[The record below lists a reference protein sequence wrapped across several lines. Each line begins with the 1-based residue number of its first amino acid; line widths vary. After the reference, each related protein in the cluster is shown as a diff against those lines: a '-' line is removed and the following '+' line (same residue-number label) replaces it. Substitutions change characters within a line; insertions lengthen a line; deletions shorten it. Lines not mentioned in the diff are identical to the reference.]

1 MSILENV
8 NNIAELRA
16 LPEEQLPELCSEIRT
31 FLIESLSKTGGHLAS
46 NLGTVELT
54 VALDRVYDPY
64 RDRIVFDV
72 GHQCYTHKLLT
83 GRREGF
89 EKLRKYG
96 GISGFPKPSESEAD
110 AFIAGHASNSVSVAL
125 GMTRARTRLG
135 GDYDVVAVIGDG
147 ALTGGL
153 AYEGLSNAGQ
163 SGEPLVVI
171 LNDNA
176 MSIGSNVGGMARLLS
191 RMRVKPGYFAFKRW
205 YRSTVGQVKPV
216 YDIAHRVKEGVKG
229 VHGTAVLFIFS
240 VLFFGVM
247 TDAGMFDKII
257 GALMKKVGNNV
268 VGVALMT
275 CLIAIIGHLD
285 GGGAST
291 FLITIPAMLPV
302 YKRLHMR
309 RETLLLICVT
319 AMGVMNL
326 MPWGGPTMRAAS
338 VIEVEPND
346 LWFQLMPMQVV
357 GLVLAVGTAIFWG
370 LQEKKRIAKLGDS
383 IVAEDA
389 GKYDDS
395 DDGKKDEA
403 LARPQNFIF
412 NVILTL
418 AVIIVLVLDIFPS
431 YYVFMVGCAL
441 GILVNYRG
449 KKLHNSIIK
458 SHASAGLSMASTI
471 LCAGVFLG
479 VLSKSGI
486 MEKMAVVM
494 ASFIPA
500 SMGRFLPI
508 IIGVLSVPLALLFDT
523 DSYFYGLLPVLVS
536 VGNQFGVNP
545 AHIAIAMVVCR
556 NCATFISPVA
566 PATYLGIGLAGVEIK
581 DHIKYCFG
589 WQWGV
594 SIVCLIAG
602 LILGVIHF

>member
-1 MSILENV
+1 MSDTILALLGFATVIAVIVLLLRNV
-8 NNIAELRA
+8 TVPA
-16 LPEEQLPELCSEIRT
+16 L
-31 FLIESLSKTGGHLAS
+31 
-46 NLGTVELT
+46 
-54 VALDRVYDPY
+54 
-64 RDRIVFDV
+64 
-72 GHQCYTHKLLT
+72 
-83 GRREGF
+83 
-89 EKLRKYG
+89 
-96 GISGFPKPSESEAD
+96 
-110 AFIAGHASNSVSVAL
+110 AFVSVSTITAAILVA
-125 GMTRARTRLG
+125 T
-135 GDYDVVAVIGDG
+135 G
-147 ALTGGL
+147 AFTLD
-153 AYEGLSNAGQ
+153 E
-163 SGEPLVVI
+163 
-171 LNDNA
+171 
-176 MSIGSNVGGMARLLS
+176 MAD
-191 RMRVKPGYFAFKRW
+191 F
-205 YRSTVGQVKPV
+205 
-216 YDIAHRVKEGVKG
+216 IKEGVKG
-229 VHGTAVLFIFS
+229 VHGTAILFIFS

-319 AMGVMNL
+319 SMGVMNL
-326 MPWGGPTMRAAS
+326 LPWGGPTMRAAS
-338 VIEVEPND
+338 VLGVEPND
-346 LWFQLMPMQVV
+346 LWGQIVPMQVV

-370 LQEKKRIAKLGDS
+370 FQEKKRIAKLGDAA
-383 IVAEDA
+383 VEDA

-395 DDGKKDEA
+395 ESEEKNNE
-403 LARPQNFIF
+403 LARPKNFIF

-418 AVIIVLVLDIFPS
+418 AVIIVLVMDIFPS

-449 KKLHNSIIK
+449 KKLQNSIIK
-458 SHASAGLSMASTI
+458 SHAASGLTMASTI
-471 LCAGVFLG
+471 MCAGVFLG

-486 MEKMAVVM
+486 MEKMAIMM
-494 ASFIPA
+494 AGVIPA
-500 SMGRFLPI
+500 SMGKFLPI
-508 IIGVLSVPLALLFDT
+508 IIGILSVPLALLFDT
-523 DSYFYGLLPVLVS
+523 DSYFYGLLPVLIS

-594 SIVCLIAG
+594 SLICLVAG
-602 LILGVIHF
+602 LILGVITF

>member
-1 MSILENV
+1 MSDTILALLGFATVIAVIVLLLRNV
-8 NNIAELRA
+8 TVPA
-16 LPEEQLPELCSEIRT
+16 L
-31 FLIESLSKTGGHLAS
+31 
-46 NLGTVELT
+46 
-54 VALDRVYDPY
+54 
-64 RDRIVFDV
+64 
-72 GHQCYTHKLLT
+72 
-83 GRREGF
+83 
-89 EKLRKYG
+89 
-96 GISGFPKPSESEAD
+96 
-110 AFIAGHASNSVSVAL
+110 AFVSVSTITAAILVA
-125 GMTRARTRLG
+125 T
-135 GDYDVVAVIGDG
+135 G
-147 ALTGGL
+147 AFTLD
-153 AYEGLSNAGQ
+153 EMAGF
-163 SGEPLVVI
+163 I
-171 LNDNA
+171 
-176 MSIGSNVGGMARLLS
+176 
-191 RMRVKPGYFAFKRW
+191 
-205 YRSTVGQVKPV
+205 
-216 YDIAHRVKEGVKG
+216 KEGVKG
-229 VHGTAVLFIFS
+229 VHGTAILFIFS

-268 VGVALMT
+268 IGVTLMT

-319 AMGVMNL
+319 SMGVMNL
-326 MPWGGPTMRAAS
+326 LPWGGPTMRAAS
-338 VIEVEPND
+338 VLEIEAND

-357 GLVLAVGTAIFWG
+357 GLILAVGTAIFWG
-370 LQEKKRIAKLGDS
+370 FQEKKRIAKLGDAA
-383 IVAEDA
+383 VEDA

-395 DDGKKDEA
+395 DSEEKNNE
-403 LARPQNFIF
+403 LARPKNFLF

-418 AVIIVLVLDIFPS
+418 AVIIVLVMDIFPS

-449 KKLHNSIIK
+449 KKLQNSIIK
-458 SHASAGLSMASTI
+458 SHAASGLTMASTI
-471 LCAGVFLG
+471 MCAGVFLG

-486 MEKMAVVM
+486 MEKMAIMM
-494 ASFIPA
+494 AGVIPA
-500 SMGRFLPI
+500 SMGKFLPV
-508 IIGVLSVPLALLFDT
+508 IIGILSVPLALLFDT
-523 DSYFYGLLPVLVS
+523 DSYFYGLLPVLIS

-594 SIVCLIAG
+594 SLICLVAG
-602 LILGVIHF
+602 LILGVITF

>member
-1 MSILENV
+1 MH
-8 NNIAELRA
+8 
-16 LPEEQLPELCSEIRT
+16 PQ
-31 FLIESLSKTGGHLAS
+31 
-46 NLGTVELT
+46 
-54 VALDRVYDPY
+54 
-64 RDRIVFDV
+64 
-72 GHQCYTHKLLT
+72 YTKK
-83 GRREGF
+83 E
-89 EKLRKYG
+89 RKYKPMSDT
-96 GISGFPKPSESEAD
+96 ILALLGFATVITVIVLLLRNVTVPAL
-110 AFIAGHASNSVSVAL
+110 AFVSVSTITAAILVA
-125 GMTRARTRLG
+125 T
-135 GDYDVVAVIGDG
+135 G
-147 ALTGGL
+147 AFTLD
-153 AYEGLSNAGQ
+153 EMAGF
-163 SGEPLVVI
+163 I
-171 LNDNA
+171 
-176 MSIGSNVGGMARLLS
+176 
-191 RMRVKPGYFAFKRW
+191 
-205 YRSTVGQVKPV
+205 
-216 YDIAHRVKEGVKG
+216 KEGVKG
-229 VHGTAVLFIFS
+229 VHGTAILFIFS

-319 AMGVMNL
+319 SMGVMNL
-326 MPWGGPTMRAAS
+326 LPWGGPTMRAAS
-338 VIEVEPND
+338 VLGVESND
-346 LWFQLMPMQVV
+346 LWSQILPMQIV

-370 LQEKKRIAKLGDS
+370 LQEKRRIAKLGDAA
-383 IVAEDA
+383 VEDV

-395 DDGKKDEA
+395 DSEEKNNE
-403 LARPQNFIF
+403 LARPKNFIF

-449 KKLHNSIIK
+449 KKLQNSIIK

-486 MEKMAVVM
+486 MEKMAIMM
-494 ASFIPA
+494 ANVIPA
-500 SMGRFLPI
+500 SLGRFLPI
-508 IIGVLSVPLALLFDT
+508 IIGILSVPLALLFDT

-594 SIVCLIAG
+594 SIVCLVAG

>member
-1 MSILENV
+1 MI
-8 NNIAELRA
+8 
-16 LPEEQLPELCSEIRT
+16 PEE
-31 FLIESLSKTGGHLAS
+31 KTECIPGKRKK
-46 NLGTVELT
+46 E
-54 VALDRVYDPY
+54 
-64 RDRIVFDV
+64 
-72 GHQCYTHKLLT
+72 
-83 GRREGF
+83 
-89 EKLRKYG
+89 RKYKPMSDT
-96 GISGFPKPSESEAD
+96 ILALLGFATVITVIVLLLRNVTVPAL
-110 AFIAGHASNSVSVAL
+110 AFVSVSTITAAILVA
-125 GMTRARTRLG
+125 T
-135 GDYDVVAVIGDG
+135 G
-147 ALTGGL
+147 AFTLD
-153 AYEGLSNAGQ
+153 EMAGF
-163 SGEPLVVI
+163 I
-171 LNDNA
+171 
-176 MSIGSNVGGMARLLS
+176 
-191 RMRVKPGYFAFKRW
+191 
-205 YRSTVGQVKPV
+205 
-216 YDIAHRVKEGVKG
+216 KEGVKG
-229 VHGTAVLFIFS
+229 VHGTAILFIFS

-319 AMGVMNL
+319 SMGVMNL
-326 MPWGGPTMRAAS
+326 LPWGGPTMRAAS
-338 VIEVEPND
+338 VLGVESND
-346 LWFQLMPMQVV
+346 LWSQILPMQIV

-370 LQEKKRIAKLGDS
+370 LQEKKRIAKLGDAA
-383 IVAEDA
+383 VEDV

-395 DDGKKDEA
+395 DSEEKNNE

-418 AVIIVLVLDIFPS
+418 AVIIVLVMDIFPS

-449 KKLHNSIIK
+449 KKLQNSIIK

-486 MEKMAVVM
+486 MEKMAIMM
-494 ASFIPA
+494 ASVIPA
-500 SMGRFLPI
+500 SLGRFLPV
-508 IIGVLSVPLALLFDT
+508 IIGILSVPLALLFDT
-523 DSYFYGLLPVLVS
+523 DSYFYGLLPVLIS

>member
-1 MSILENV
+1 MSETVL
-8 NNIAELRA
+8 A
-16 LPEEQLPELCSEIRT
+16 L
-31 FLIESLSKTGGHLAS
+31 
-46 NLGTVELT
+46 LGFATV
-54 VALDRVYDPY
+54 
-64 RDRIVFDV
+64 I
-72 GHQCYTHKLLT
+72 
-83 GRREGF
+83 
-89 EKLRKYG
+89 
-96 GISGFPKPSESEAD
+96 
-110 AFIAGHASNSVSVAL
+110 
-125 GMTRARTRLG
+125 
-135 GDYDVVAVIGDG
+135 AVIV
-147 ALTGGL
+147 LLLRNVTVPSL
-153 AYEGLSNAGQ
+153 AFVGVSTITAII
-163 SGEPLVVI
+163 LVVT
-171 LNDNA
+171 
-176 MSIGSNVGGMARLLS
+176 
-191 RMRVKPGYFAFKRW
+191 KAF
-205 YRSTVGQVKPV
+205 TLDEVAGF
-216 YDIAHRVKEGVKG
+216 IKEGVKG

-275 CLIAIIGHLD
+275 CVIAIIGHLD

-357 GLVLAVGTAIFWG
+357 GFVLAIGTAIFWG
-370 LQEKKRIAKLGDS
+370 FQEKKRIAKLGDAA
-383 IVAEDA
+383 AEEA

-395 DDGKKDEA
+395 DEGAGNTD
-403 LARPQNFIF
+403 LARPQNFVF

-418 AVIIVLVLDIFPS
+418 AVIIVLVMDIFPA

-449 KKLHNSIIK
+449 KKLHSSIIK

-486 MEKMAVVM
+486 MEKMAVMM
-494 ASFIPA
+494 ANVIPT
-500 SMGRFLPI
+500 SLGKFLPV
-508 IIGVLSVPLALLFDT
+508 IIGILSVPLALLFDT

-594 SIVCLIAG
+594 SIVCLVAG
-602 LILGVIHF
+602 LIMGVIQF

>member
-1 MSILENV
+1 MSDTILALLGFATVITVIVLLLRNV
-8 NNIAELRA
+8 TVPA
-16 LPEEQLPELCSEIRT
+16 L
-31 FLIESLSKTGGHLAS
+31 
-46 NLGTVELT
+46 
-54 VALDRVYDPY
+54 
-64 RDRIVFDV
+64 
-72 GHQCYTHKLLT
+72 
-83 GRREGF
+83 
-89 EKLRKYG
+89 
-96 GISGFPKPSESEAD
+96 
-110 AFIAGHASNSVSVAL
+110 AFVSVSTITAAILVA
-125 GMTRARTRLG
+125 T
-135 GDYDVVAVIGDG
+135 G
-147 ALTGGL
+147 AFTLD
-153 AYEGLSNAGQ
+153 EMAGF
-163 SGEPLVVI
+163 I
-171 LNDNA
+171 
-176 MSIGSNVGGMARLLS
+176 
-191 RMRVKPGYFAFKRW
+191 
-205 YRSTVGQVKPV
+205 
-216 YDIAHRVKEGVKG
+216 KEGVKG
-229 VHGTAVLFIFS
+229 VHGTAILFIFS

-319 AMGVMNL
+319 SMGVMNL
-326 MPWGGPTMRAAS
+326 LPWGGPTMRAAS
-338 VIEVEPND
+338 VLGVESND
-346 LWFQLMPMQVV
+346 LWSQILPMQIV

-370 LQEKKRIAKLGDS
+370 LQEKKRIAKLGDAA
-383 IVAEDA
+383 VEDV

-395 DDGKKDEA
+395 DSEEKNNELD
-403 LARPQNFIF
+403 RPKNFIF

-418 AVIIVLVLDIFPS
+418 AVIIVLVMDIFPS

-449 KKLHNSIIK
+449 KKLQNSIIK

-486 MEKMAVVM
+486 MEKMAIMM
-494 ASFIPA
+494 ASVIPA
-500 SMGRFLPI
+500 SLGRFLPV

-523 DSYFYGLLPVLVS
+523 DSYFYGLLPVLIS

-594 SIVCLIAG
+594 SIVCLVAG

>member
-1 MSILENV
+1 MSDTILALLGFATVITVIVLLLRNV
-8 NNIAELRA
+8 TVPA
-16 LPEEQLPELCSEIRT
+16 L
-31 FLIESLSKTGGHLAS
+31 
-46 NLGTVELT
+46 
-54 VALDRVYDPY
+54 
-64 RDRIVFDV
+64 
-72 GHQCYTHKLLT
+72 
-83 GRREGF
+83 
-89 EKLRKYG
+89 
-96 GISGFPKPSESEAD
+96 
-110 AFIAGHASNSVSVAL
+110 AFVSVSTITAAILVA
-125 GMTRARTRLG
+125 T
-135 GDYDVVAVIGDG
+135 G
-147 ALTGGL
+147 AFTLD
-153 AYEGLSNAGQ
+153 EMAGF
-163 SGEPLVVI
+163 I
-171 LNDNA
+171 
-176 MSIGSNVGGMARLLS
+176 
-191 RMRVKPGYFAFKRW
+191 
-205 YRSTVGQVKPV
+205 
-216 YDIAHRVKEGVKG
+216 KEGVKG
-229 VHGTAVLFIFS
+229 VHGTAILFIFS

-319 AMGVMNL
+319 SMGVMNL
-326 MPWGGPTMRAAS
+326 LPWGGPTMRAAS
-338 VIEVEPND
+338 VLGVESND
-346 LWFQLMPMQVV
+346 LWSQILPMQIV

-370 LQEKKRIAKLGDS
+370 LQEKKRIAKLGDAA
-383 IVAEDA
+383 VEDV

-395 DDGKKDEA
+395 DSEEKNNE
-403 LARPQNFIF
+403 LARPKNFIF

-418 AVIIVLVLDIFPS
+418 AVIIVLVMDIFPS

-449 KKLHNSIIK
+449 KKLQNSIIK

-486 MEKMAVVM
+486 MEKMAIMM
-494 ASFIPA
+494 AIVIPA
-500 SMGRFLPI
+500 SLGRFLPV
-508 IIGVLSVPLALLFDT
+508 IIGILSVPLALLFDT
-523 DSYFYGLLPVLVS
+523 DSYFYGLLPVLIS

>member
-1 MSILENV
+1 MSDTILALLGFATVIAVIVLLLRNV
-8 NNIAELRA
+8 TVPA
-16 LPEEQLPELCSEIRT
+16 L
-31 FLIESLSKTGGHLAS
+31 
-46 NLGTVELT
+46 
-54 VALDRVYDPY
+54 
-64 RDRIVFDV
+64 
-72 GHQCYTHKLLT
+72 
-83 GRREGF
+83 
-89 EKLRKYG
+89 
-96 GISGFPKPSESEAD
+96 
-110 AFIAGHASNSVSVAL
+110 AFVSVSTITAAILVA
-125 GMTRARTRLG
+125 T
-135 GDYDVVAVIGDG
+135 G
-147 ALTGGL
+147 AFTLD
-153 AYEGLSNAGQ
+153 E
-163 SGEPLVVI
+163 
-171 LNDNA
+171 
-176 MSIGSNVGGMARLLS
+176 MAD
-191 RMRVKPGYFAFKRW
+191 F
-205 YRSTVGQVKPV
+205 
-216 YDIAHRVKEGVKG
+216 IKEGVKG
-229 VHGTAVLFIFS
+229 VHGTAILFIFS

-268 VGVALMT
+268 IGVTLMT

-319 AMGVMNL
+319 SMGVMNL
-326 MPWGGPTMRAAS
+326 LPWGGPTMRAAS
-338 VIEVEPND
+338 VLGIESND
-346 LWFQLMPMQVV
+346 LWSQIVPMQVV
-357 GLVLAVGTAIFWG
+357 GLILAVGTAIFWG
-370 LQEKKRIAKLGDS
+370 FQEKKRIAKLGDAA
-383 IVAEDA
+383 VEDA

-395 DDGKKDEA
+395 DSEEKNNE
-403 LARPQNFIF
+403 LARPKNFLF

-418 AVIIVLVLDIFPS
+418 AVIIVLVMDIFPS

-449 KKLHNSIIK
+449 KKLQNSIIK
-458 SHASAGLSMASTI
+458 SHAASGLTMASTI
-471 LCAGVFLG
+471 MCAGVFLG

-486 MEKMAVVM
+486 MEKMAIMM
-494 ASFIPA
+494 AGVIPA
-500 SMGRFLPI
+500 SMGKFLPI

-523 DSYFYGLLPVLVS
+523 DSYFYGLLPVLIS

-594 SIVCLIAG
+594 SLICLVAG
-602 LILGVIHF
+602 LILGVITF

>member
-1 MSILENV
+1 MSDTILALLGFATVIAVIVLLLRNV
-8 NNIAELRA
+8 TVPA
-16 LPEEQLPELCSEIRT
+16 L
-31 FLIESLSKTGGHLAS
+31 
-46 NLGTVELT
+46 
-54 VALDRVYDPY
+54 
-64 RDRIVFDV
+64 
-72 GHQCYTHKLLT
+72 
-83 GRREGF
+83 
-89 EKLRKYG
+89 
-96 GISGFPKPSESEAD
+96 
-110 AFIAGHASNSVSVAL
+110 AFVSVSTITAAILVA
-125 GMTRARTRLG
+125 T
-135 GDYDVVAVIGDG
+135 G
-147 ALTGGL
+147 AFTLD
-153 AYEGLSNAGQ
+153 E
-163 SGEPLVVI
+163 
-171 LNDNA
+171 
-176 MSIGSNVGGMARLLS
+176 MAD
-191 RMRVKPGYFAFKRW
+191 F
-205 YRSTVGQVKPV
+205 
-216 YDIAHRVKEGVKG
+216 IKEGVKG
-229 VHGTAVLFIFS
+229 VHGTAILFIFS

-268 VGVALMT
+268 IGVTLMT

-319 AMGVMNL
+319 SMGVMNL
-326 MPWGGPTMRAAS
+326 LPWGGPTMRAAS
-338 VIEVEPND
+338 VLGVESND
-346 LWFQLMPMQVV
+346 LWSQIVPMQVV

-370 LQEKKRIAKLGDS
+370 FQEKKRIAKLGDAA
-383 IVAEDA
+383 VEDA
-389 GKYDDS
+389 SKYDDS
-395 DDGKKDEA
+395 DSEEKNNE
-403 LARPQNFIF
+403 LARPKNFIF

-418 AVIIVLVLDIFPS
+418 AVIIVLVMDIFPS

-449 KKLHNSIIK
+449 KKLQNSIIK
-458 SHASAGLSMASTI
+458 SHAASGLTMASTI
-471 LCAGVFLG
+471 MCAGVFLG

-486 MEKMAVVM
+486 MEKMAIMM
-494 ASFIPA
+494 AGVIPA
-500 SMGRFLPI
+500 SMGKFLPV
-508 IIGVLSVPLALLFDT
+508 IIGILSVPLALLFDT
-523 DSYFYGLLPVLVS
+523 DSYFYGLLPVLIS

-594 SIVCLIAG
+594 SLICLVAG
-602 LILGVIHF
+602 LILGVITF

>member
-1 MSILENV
+1 MSETVLALLGFATVIAVIVLLLRNV
-8 NNIAELRA
+8 TV
-16 LPEEQLPELCSEIRT
+16 P
-31 FLIESLSKTGGHLAS
+31 SL
-46 NLGTVELT
+46 
-54 VALDRVYDPY
+54 
-64 RDRIVFDV
+64 
-72 GHQCYTHKLLT
+72 
-83 GRREGF
+83 
-89 EKLRKYG
+89 
-96 GISGFPKPSESEAD
+96 
-110 AFIAGHASNSVSVAL
+110 AFVSVSTITA
-125 GMTRARTRLG
+125 
-135 GDYDVVAVIGDG
+135 II
-147 ALTGGL
+147 
-153 AYEGLSNAGQ
+153 
-163 SGEPLVVI
+163 LVVT
-171 LNDNA
+171 
-176 MSIGSNVGGMARLLS
+176 
-191 RMRVKPGYFAFKRW
+191 KAF
-205 YRSTVGQVKPV
+205 TLDEVAGF
-216 YDIAHRVKEGVKG
+216 IKEGVKG

-275 CLIAIIGHLD
+275 CVIAIIGHLD

-338 VIEVEPND
+338 VIEMEPND

-357 GLVLAVGTAIFWG
+357 GFVLAIGTAIFWG
-370 LQEKKRIAKLGDS
+370 LQEKKRIAKLGDAA
-383 IVAEDA
+383 AEEA

-395 DDGKKDEA
+395 DESAGSTD
-403 LARPQNFIF
+403 LARPQNFVF

-418 AVIIVLVLDIFPS
+418 AVIIVLVMDIFPA

-449 KKLHNSIIK
+449 KKLHSSIIK

-486 MEKMAVVM
+486 MEKMAVMM
-494 ASFIPA
+494 ANVIPT
-500 SMGRFLPI
+500 SLGKFLPV

-536 VGNQFGVNP
+536 VGNQFGVSP

-581 DHIKYCFG
+581 DHIKFCFG

-594 SIVCLIAG
+594 SIVCLVAG

>member
-1 MSILENV
+1 MHP
-8 NNIAELRA
+8 R
-16 LPEEQLPELCSEIRT
+16 
-31 FLIESLSKTGGHLAS
+31 
-46 NLGTVELT
+46 
-54 VALDRVYDPY
+54 
-64 RDRIVFDV
+64 
-72 GHQCYTHKLLT
+72 YTKK
-83 GRREGF
+83 E
-89 EKLRKYG
+89 RKYKPMSDT
-96 GISGFPKPSESEAD
+96 ILALLGFATVIAVIVLLLRNVTVPAL
-110 AFIAGHASNSVSVAL
+110 AFVSVSTITAAILVA
-125 GMTRARTRLG
+125 T
-135 GDYDVVAVIGDG
+135 G
-147 ALTGGL
+147 AFTLD
-153 AYEGLSNAGQ
+153 EMAGF
-163 SGEPLVVI
+163 I
-171 LNDNA
+171 
-176 MSIGSNVGGMARLLS
+176 
-191 RMRVKPGYFAFKRW
+191 
-205 YRSTVGQVKPV
+205 
-216 YDIAHRVKEGVKG
+216 KEGVKG
-229 VHGTAVLFIFS
+229 VHGTAILFIFS

-268 VGVALMT
+268 IGVTLMT

-319 AMGVMNL
+319 SMGVMNL
-326 MPWGGPTMRAAS
+326 LPWGGPTMRAAS
-338 VIEVEPND
+338 VLGVEPND
-346 LWFQLMPMQVV
+346 LWSQIVPMQVV

-370 LQEKKRIAKLGDS
+370 FQEKKRIAKLGDAA
-383 IVAEDA
+383 VEDA

-395 DDGKKDEA
+395 DSEEKNNE
-403 LARPQNFIF
+403 LARPKNFIF

-486 MEKMAVVM
+486 MEKMAIMM
-494 ASFIPA
+494 ASVIPA
-500 SMGRFLPI
+500 SMGKFLPV

-594 SIVCLIAG
+594 SLICLVAG
-602 LILGVIHF
+602 LILGVITF

>member
-1 MSILENV
+1 MSDTIL
-8 NNIAELRA
+8 A
-16 LPEEQLPELCSEIRT
+16 L
-31 FLIESLSKTGGHLAS
+31 
-46 NLGTVELT
+46 LGFATV
-54 VALDRVYDPY
+54 
-64 RDRIVFDV
+64 I
-72 GHQCYTHKLLT
+72 
-83 GRREGF
+83 
-89 EKLRKYG
+89 
-96 GISGFPKPSESEAD
+96 
-110 AFIAGHASNSVSVAL
+110 
-125 GMTRARTRLG
+125 
-135 GDYDVVAVIGDG
+135 AVIVLLLRNVTVPALAFVGVSTITAAILVATG
-147 ALTGGL
+147 AFTLD
-153 AYEGLSNAGQ
+153 EMAGF
-163 SGEPLVVI
+163 I
-171 LNDNA
+171 
-176 MSIGSNVGGMARLLS
+176 
-191 RMRVKPGYFAFKRW
+191 
-205 YRSTVGQVKPV
+205 
-216 YDIAHRVKEGVKG
+216 KEGVKG
-229 VHGTAVLFIFS
+229 VHGTAILFIFS

-268 VGVALMT
+268 IGVALMT
-275 CLIAIIGHLD
+275 CLIAVIGHLD

-319 AMGVMNL
+319 SMGVMNL
-326 MPWGGPTMRAAS
+326 LPWGGPTMRAAS
-338 VIEVEPND
+338 VLGVEPND
-346 LWFQLMPMQVV
+346 LWGQIVPMQVV

-370 LQEKKRIAKLGDS
+370 FQEKKRIAKLGDAA
-383 IVAEDA
+383 VEDA

-395 DDGKKDEA
+395 DSEEKNNE
-403 LARPQNFIF
+403 LARPKNFLF

-418 AVIIVLVLDIFPS
+418 AVIIVLVMDIFPS

-486 MEKMAVVM
+486 MEKMAIMM
-494 ASFIPA
+494 AGVIPA
-500 SMGRFLPI
+500 SMGKFLPI

-523 DSYFYGLLPVLVS
+523 DSYFYGLLPVLIS

-594 SIVCLIAG
+594 SIVCLVAG

>member
-1 MSILENV
+1 MSDTILALLGFATVITVIVLLLRNV
-8 NNIAELRA
+8 TVPA
-16 LPEEQLPELCSEIRT
+16 L
-31 FLIESLSKTGGHLAS
+31 
-46 NLGTVELT
+46 
-54 VALDRVYDPY
+54 
-64 RDRIVFDV
+64 
-72 GHQCYTHKLLT
+72 
-83 GRREGF
+83 
-89 EKLRKYG
+89 
-96 GISGFPKPSESEAD
+96 
-110 AFIAGHASNSVSVAL
+110 AFVSVSTITAAILVA
-125 GMTRARTRLG
+125 T
-135 GDYDVVAVIGDG
+135 G
-147 ALTGGL
+147 AFTLD
-153 AYEGLSNAGQ
+153 EMAGF
-163 SGEPLVVI
+163 I
-171 LNDNA
+171 
-176 MSIGSNVGGMARLLS
+176 
-191 RMRVKPGYFAFKRW
+191 
-205 YRSTVGQVKPV
+205 
-216 YDIAHRVKEGVKG
+216 KEGVKG
-229 VHGTAVLFIFS
+229 VHGTAILFIFS

-275 CLIAIIGHLD
+275 CLIAVIGHLD

-319 AMGVMNL
+319 SMGVMNL
-326 MPWGGPTMRAAS
+326 LPWGGPTMRAAS
-338 VIEVEPND
+338 VLGVESND
-346 LWFQLMPMQVV
+346 LWSQILPMQIV

-370 LQEKKRIAKLGDS
+370 LQEKKRIAKLGDAA
-383 IVAEDA
+383 VEDV

-395 DDGKKDEA
+395 DSEEKNNE
-403 LARPQNFIF
+403 LARPKNFIF

-418 AVIIVLVLDIFPS
+418 AVIIVLVMDIFPS

-449 KKLHNSIIK
+449 KKLQNSIIK

-486 MEKMAVVM
+486 MEKMAIMM
-494 ASFIPA
+494 ANVIPA
-500 SMGRFLPI
+500 SLGRFLPV
-508 IIGVLSVPLALLFDT
+508 IIGILSVPLALLFDT

-594 SIVCLIAG
+594 SIVCLVAG

>member
-1 MSILENV
+1 MSETVL
-8 NNIAELRA
+8 A
-16 LPEEQLPELCSEIRT
+16 L
-31 FLIESLSKTGGHLAS
+31 
-46 NLGTVELT
+46 LGFATV
-54 VALDRVYDPY
+54 
-64 RDRIVFDV
+64 I
-72 GHQCYTHKLLT
+72 
-83 GRREGF
+83 
-89 EKLRKYG
+89 
-96 GISGFPKPSESEAD
+96 
-110 AFIAGHASNSVSVAL
+110 
-125 GMTRARTRLG
+125 
-135 GDYDVVAVIGDG
+135 AVIV
-147 ALTGGL
+147 LLLRNVTVPSL
-153 AYEGLSNAGQ
+153 AFVGVSTITAII
-163 SGEPLVVI
+163 LVVT
-171 LNDNA
+171 
-176 MSIGSNVGGMARLLS
+176 
-191 RMRVKPGYFAFKRW
+191 KAF
-205 YRSTVGQVKPV
+205 TLDEVAGF
-216 YDIAHRVKEGVKG
+216 IKEGVKG

-275 CLIAIIGHLD
+275 CVIAIIGHLD

-338 VIEVEPND
+338 VIEMEPND

-357 GLVLAVGTAIFWG
+357 GFVLAIGTAIFWG
-370 LQEKKRIAKLGDS
+370 LQEKKRIAKLGDAA
-383 IVAEDA
+383 AEEA

-395 DDGKKDEA
+395 DESAGSTD

-418 AVIIVLVLDIFPS
+418 AVIIVLVLDIFPA

-449 KKLHNSIIK
+449 KKLHSSIIK

-486 MEKMAVVM
+486 MEKMAVMM
-494 ASFIPA
+494 ANVIPT
-500 SMGRFLPI
+500 SLGKFLPV
-508 IIGVLSVPLALLFDT
+508 IIGILSVPLALLFDT

-581 DHIKYCFG
+581 DHIKFCFG

-594 SIVCLIAG
+594 SIVCLVAG
-602 LILGVIHF
+602 LIMGVIQF

>member
-1 MSILENV
+1 MSDTILALLGFATVIAVIVLLLRNV
-8 NNIAELRA
+8 TVPA
-16 LPEEQLPELCSEIRT
+16 L
-31 FLIESLSKTGGHLAS
+31 
-46 NLGTVELT
+46 
-54 VALDRVYDPY
+54 
-64 RDRIVFDV
+64 
-72 GHQCYTHKLLT
+72 
-83 GRREGF
+83 
-89 EKLRKYG
+89 
-96 GISGFPKPSESEAD
+96 
-110 AFIAGHASNSVSVAL
+110 AFVSVSTITAAILVA
-125 GMTRARTRLG
+125 T
-135 GDYDVVAVIGDG
+135 G
-147 ALTGGL
+147 AFTLD
-153 AYEGLSNAGQ
+153 E
-163 SGEPLVVI
+163 
-171 LNDNA
+171 
-176 MSIGSNVGGMARLLS
+176 MAD
-191 RMRVKPGYFAFKRW
+191 F
-205 YRSTVGQVKPV
+205 
-216 YDIAHRVKEGVKG
+216 IKEGVKG
-229 VHGTAVLFIFS
+229 VHGTAILFIFS

-268 VGVALMT
+268 IGVTLMT

-319 AMGVMNL
+319 SMGVMNL
-326 MPWGGPTMRAAS
+326 LPWGGPTMRAAS
-338 VIEVEPND
+338 VLGVEPND
-346 LWFQLMPMQVV
+346 LWGQIVPMQVV

-370 LQEKKRIAKLGDS
+370 FQEKKRIAKLGDAA
-383 IVAEDA
+383 VEDA

-395 DDGKKDEA
+395 DSEEKNNE
-403 LARPQNFIF
+403 LARPKNFIF

-418 AVIIVLVLDIFPS
+418 AVIVVLVMDIFPS

-449 KKLHNSIIK
+449 KKLQNSIIK
-458 SHASAGLSMASTI
+458 SHAASGLTMASTI
-471 LCAGVFLG
+471 MCAGVFLG

-486 MEKMAVVM
+486 MEKMAIMM
-494 ASFIPA
+494 ASVIPA
-500 SMGRFLPI
+500 PMGKFLPV
-508 IIGVLSVPLALLFDT
+508 IIGILSVPLALLFDT
-523 DSYFYGLLPVLVS
+523 DSYFYGLLPVLIS

-594 SIVCLIAG
+594 SLICLVAG
-602 LILGVIHF
+602 LILGVITF

>member
-1 MSILENV
+1 MSDTILALLGFATVITVIVLLLRNV
-8 NNIAELRA
+8 TVPA
-16 LPEEQLPELCSEIRT
+16 L
-31 FLIESLSKTGGHLAS
+31 
-46 NLGTVELT
+46 
-54 VALDRVYDPY
+54 
-64 RDRIVFDV
+64 
-72 GHQCYTHKLLT
+72 
-83 GRREGF
+83 
-89 EKLRKYG
+89 
-96 GISGFPKPSESEAD
+96 
-110 AFIAGHASNSVSVAL
+110 AFVSVSTITAAILVA
-125 GMTRARTRLG
+125 T
-135 GDYDVVAVIGDG
+135 G
-147 ALTGGL
+147 AFTLD
-153 AYEGLSNAGQ
+153 EMAGF
-163 SGEPLVVI
+163 I
-171 LNDNA
+171 
-176 MSIGSNVGGMARLLS
+176 
-191 RMRVKPGYFAFKRW
+191 
-205 YRSTVGQVKPV
+205 
-216 YDIAHRVKEGVKG
+216 KEGVKG
-229 VHGTAVLFIFS
+229 VHGTAILLIFS

-319 AMGVMNL
+319 SMGVMNL
-326 MPWGGPTMRAAS
+326 LPWGGPTMRAAS
-338 VIEVEPND
+338 VLGVESND
-346 LWFQLMPMQVV
+346 LWSQILPMQIV

-370 LQEKKRIAKLGDS
+370 LQEKKRIAKLGDAA
-383 IVAEDA
+383 VEDV

-395 DDGKKDEA
+395 DSEEKNNE
-403 LARPQNFIF
+403 LARPKNFIF

-449 KKLHNSIIK
+449 KKLQNSIIK

-486 MEKMAVVM
+486 MEKMAIMM
-494 ASFIPA
+494 ASVIPA
-500 SMGRFLPI
+500 SLGRFLPV

-523 DSYFYGLLPVLVS
+523 DSYFYGLLPVLIS

-594 SIVCLIAG
+594 SIVCLVAG